1 MNETHAVLMG
11 RTFHILEAQMNNRI
25 LPHELGTMRV
35 GGDCKILKK
44 VGVVS
49 SEFCV
54 LSSGLAGGQSVEV
67 QGFRRRGTD
76 VFRGEKGIA
85 GMGRQGGLQE
95 VADHAH
101 VQGFPEAPGA
111 GDKVHLAGVVD
122 KVRDKMG
129 FIDEVAIVVDEFFE
143 ISDTLSQFLFHD
155 AFSIACFGCFIYA
168 LRSGRWA

>member
-1 MNETHAVLMG
+1 MERKVSGGGEVMFSGAKRGLPVWGG
-11 RTFHILEAQMNNRI
+11 R
-25 LPHELGTMRV
+25 
-35 GGDCKILKK
+35 
-44 VGVVS
+44 
-49 SEFCV
+49 
-54 LSSGLAGGQSVEV
+54 
-67 QGFRRRGTD
+67 
-76 VFRGEKGIA
+76 
-85 GMGRQGGLQE
+85 GGLQE

-155 AFSIACFGCFIYA
+155 AFSIAWFGCFIYA
-168 LRSGRWA
+168 QAAGARAA